1 MGTDTEATVS
11 YSDPNLE
18 LTFTKGD
25 TLASCTSGDS
35 MEITVTVTFEDGGSK
50 EFTVTYDWS

>member
-1 MGTDTEATVS
+1 MCIRDSS

-18 LTFTKGD
+18 LTFTKDD